1 MTKTNEVMSIFH
13 ALWQSK
19 EDILIDNSSARNKVR
34 DAKRKII
41 HCKENSV
48 LRDVKRER
56 ERERGG
62 GGVLKKF

>member
-19 EDILIDNSSARNKVR
+19 EDILILIDNSSARKVR
-34 DAKRKII
+34 DAKREII

-48 LRDVKRER
+48 LRAVK
-56 ERERGG
+56 RGG
-62 GGVLKKF
+62 GGLQMNYND

>member
-19 EDILIDNSSARNKVR
+19 EDILIDNSSARKVK
-34 DAKRKII
+34 DTKREII

-48 LRDVKRER
+48 LRDVKR
-56 ERERGG
+56 RGG
-62 GGVLKKF
+62 GLQMNYND

>member
-19 EDILIDNSSARNKVR
+19 EDILIDNSSARKVR
-34 DAKRKII
+34 DAKREII

-48 LRDVKRER
+48 LRDVKR
-56 ERERGG
+56 RGG
-62 GGVLKKF
+62 GASNEL

>member
-1 MTKTNEVMSIFH
+1 MSIFH

-34 DAKRKII
+34 DPNRKII

-48 LRDVKRER
+48 LRDVKR
-56 ERERGG
+56 GG
-62 GGVLKKF
+62 GGASNEL